1 MSFTLACVAVA
12 TVAVAPPDL
21 KTAEALMA
29 KYKYAEAQAA
39 LKKARAAKGLDRA
52 SLLRILELQGIA
64 AGQQRQA
71 GPATAAFTE
80 LLVLDPTHKLG
91 EDFAP
96 RVSTPFLEAS
106 SSVAET
112 GALELKQLPP
122 GTRDG
127 RVVALNVEV
136 PKDPL
141 KLTRSLVFH
150 FMLGGAWQ
158 TKTATLDAGKASVS
172 TDAGEPEVKFWVE
185 LFGDNE
191 AQLVVLGSESAPVLA
206 TPPAPMVSATPP
218 PPPTPVVEPI
228 VTKAASSGGGV
239 RTASYFVLGGAV
251 VAGGVGAFFGIR
263 NSTTLGSITG
273 ATRDADGRIT
283 GLTEREAQ
291 TRGAQAATDGA
302 IANVMFVSAG
312 ALAAA
317 GVVMFIVGGPETPA
331 KVSLAPAPGGVL
343 VSGSFP

>member
-1 MSFTLACVAVA
+1 MSLSLVCVALA
-12 TVAVAPPDL
+12 TMAVAPAEL
-21 KTAEALMA
+21 KNAEALMA
-29 KYKYAEAQAA
+29 KYKYPEAQAA
-39 LKKARAAKGLDRA
+39 LKKARATKGIDRA

-71 GPATAAFTE
+71 EAAKAAFTE
-80 LLVLDPTHKLG
+80 LLVLDPNHKLG

-112 GALELKQLPP
+112 GSLEIKQLLP
-122 GTRDG
+122 TAKDG
-127 RVVALNVEV
+127 RVVALNIEV

-141 KLTRSLVFH
+141 KHVRSLVFH
-150 FMLGGAWQ
+150 FSSANGWQ
-158 TKTATLDAGKASVS
+158 TRPATLDGGKASVS
-172 TDAGEPEVKFWVE
+172 VDGTEVQWWVE
-185 LFGDNE
+185 LFGENE
-191 AQLVVLGSESAPVLA
+191 AQLVLLGSESAPLVA

-218 PPPTPVVEPI
+218 PPPSPGVDPI
-228 VTKAASSGGGV
+228 VGKSTSSGGGV
-239 RTASYFVLGGAV
+239 RTASYFVVGGAA
-251 VAGGVGAFFGIR
+251 VAAGVGAYFGIR
-263 NSTTLGSITG
+263 SSTALGSITS

-283 GLTEREAQ
+283 GITEREAQ
-291 TRGAQAATDGA
+291 TRGAQAAADGT

-317 GVVMFIVGGPETPA
+317 GVVMFIVGGPETKT
-331 KVSLAPAPGGVL
+331 KVSLAPSPGGVM

>member
-1 MSFTLACVAVA
+1 MPFSLVLVA
-12 TVAVAPPDL
+12 TLSVAPAEL

-71 GPATAAFTE
+71 GPAKDAFTE
-80 LLVLDPTHKLG
+80 LLVLDPSHKLG

-96 RVSTPFLEAS
+96 RVSTPYLEAA
-106 SSVAET
+106 SSVAES
-112 GALELKQLPP
+112 GALEIKQLQP
-122 GTRDG
+122 TAKDG

-141 KLTRSLVFH
+141 KQARTLVLH
-150 FMLGGAWQ
+150 VLISGSWQ
-158 TKTATLDAGKASVS
+158 LRNAPLEGGKASTAVDG
-172 TDAGEPEVKFWVE
+172 TEVQWWAE

-191 AQLVVLGSESAPVLA
+191 AQLVVLGSESAPLVA

-218 PPPTPVVEPI
+218 PPPSPVVDPVI
-228 VTKAASSGGGV
+228 GKSSSSGGGV
-239 RTASYFVLGGAV
+239 RTASYFVVGGAA
-251 VAGGVGAFFGIR
+251 VAAGVGAYFGIK
-263 NSTTLGSITG
+263 SSSALASING

-283 GLTEREAQ
+283 GITEREAQ
-291 TRGAQAATDGA
+291 TRGVQAAADGTV
-302 IANVMFVSAG
+302 ANVLFVSAG

-317 GVVMFIVGGPETPA
+317 GVVMFIVGGPETST
-331 KVSLAPAPGGVL
+331 KVSLAPSPGGVL